1 MYLCVVCF
9 FADLNPPAEAL
20 LRNINTTSCQLLV
33 NKKQIREIS
42 LTKLFIFTSRDDAT
56 SSDVSSLD
64 GSYILVN
71 DCDDKVQYCQCT
83 QDIGFEL

>member
-9 FADLNPPAEAL
+9 FADLNPPAEAS

-64 GSYILVN
+64 GWKTRI
-71 DCDDKVQYCQCT
+71 
-83 QDIGFEL
+83 F

>member
-1 MYLCVVCF
+1 MYLCVACF

-64 GSYILVN
+64 DHISLSSTTA
-71 DCDDKVQYCQCT
+71 VQ
-83 QDIGFEL
+83 I